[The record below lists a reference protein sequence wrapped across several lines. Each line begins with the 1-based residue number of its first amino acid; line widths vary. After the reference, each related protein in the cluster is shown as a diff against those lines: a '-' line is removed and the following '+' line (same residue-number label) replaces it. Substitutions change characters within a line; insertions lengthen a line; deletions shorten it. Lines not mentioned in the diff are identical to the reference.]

1 MRWDPVLNCI
11 WLPNKNLDTPY
22 NFKKF
27 NRQPQM
33 KLIKQLLTKYF
44 ENLAYFYKHLRYRV
58 FIMILLGVLVG
69 VLDGFGLAMFMPLLE
84 MVNDTQQAN
93 GSSLGNLS
101 FLIDAMERI
110 GLSLNLTTV
119 LIIMVFFFTFKG
131 IVKFISSIY
140 NAVLRRF
147 FIDKLRNQLL
157 SSFNQI
163 KFKYFVTSDVGRIQN
178 TMSVE
183 IERASAAFY
192 NYANTLQQAIMVVVY
207 VSFAF
212 FVDIR
217 FALLVTI
224 GGVLSNFLYKSIYK
238 KTKGASKDFSTDSH
252 IYQGQIIQYVSNF
265 KYLKATALLD
275 VYANRLRKSINAIE
289 RSRFRIGKL
298 SALLE
303 AAREPIL
310 IVVVAAV
317 ILIQTRL
324 LNASLGPILVSLL
337 FFYRALSSLMN
348 LQNSYNRFL
357 ELSGSLDNL
366 MDFQK
371 EINNEQEQNGKQV
384 LESLQAT
391 LELKEVSLAYDKVA
405 ILKNINLKIVKNET
419 VAFVGESGSGK
430 TTVVNILAGLI
441 PADNGK
447 VYIDGI
453 DRDRIDIKTYQKK
466 VGYIT
471 QDPVIFSD
479 TIFNNVT
486 LWAEPTSLN
495 TSRFLEALQKAAIAT
510 FVEEQPLG
518 AETVLGHDGVN
529 LSGGQKQ
536 RISIARE
543 LYKNIDILI
552 MDEAT
557 SALDSET
564 EKAIQQSVDALKG
577 QYTIFMIAHR
587 LSTIRNADRIVVM
600 NKGKIQDVGSFE
612 VLIETSGLF
621 KKMTALQEL

>member
-1 MRWDPVLNCI
+1 M
-11 WLPNKNLDTPY
+11 NLV
-22 NFKKF
+22 KK
-27 NRQPQM
+27 
-33 KLIKQLLTKYF
+33 LLAKYF
-44 ENLAYFYKHLRYRV
+44 ENLAYFYKHLSYRV
-58 FIMILLGVLVG
+58 FLMILFGVLVG

-84 MVNDTQQAN
+84 MVNDTQQAS

-101 FLIDAMERI
+101 FLVDGIESM

-119 LIIMVFFFTFKG
+119 LIIMVFFFIFKG
-131 IVKFISSIY
+131 VVKFFASIY
-140 NAVLRRF
+140 NAILRRF

-163 KFKYFVTSDVGRIQN
+163 RFKYFVTSDVGRIQN

-192 NYANTLQQAIMVVVY
+192 NYAGTLQQAIMVLVY

-217 FALLVTI
+217 FALLVTV
-224 GGVLSNFLYKSIYK
+224 GGGISNFLYKSIYK
-238 KTKGASKDFSTDSH
+238 KTKGASKNFSKESH
-252 IYQGQIIQYVSNF
+252 LYQGQIIQYVGNF

-275 VYANRLRKSINAIE
+275 LYSNRLRKSIDAIE

-298 SALLE
+298 SAVLE
-303 AAREPIL
+303 SAREPIL

-324 LNASLGPILVSLL
+324 LNASLGPILISLL

-371 EINNEQEQNGKQV
+371 EVNKEKEQNGKQV
-384 LESLQAT
+384 IEALNVSIELQQ
-391 LELKEVSLAYDKVA
+391 VFLAYGKVD
-405 ILKNINLKIVKNET
+405 ILKNISLKIEKNET

-441 PADNGK
+441 PADKGC
-447 VYIDGI
+447 VCIDGTNRK
-453 DRDRIDIKTYQKK
+453 DIDIKSYQKK
-466 VGYIT
+466 IGYIT

-486 LWAEPTSLN
+486 LWAEKNESNIML
-495 TSRFLEALQKAAIAT
+495 FEEALKKAAIND
-510 FVEEQPLG
+510 FVSEQPLG
-518 AETVLGHDGVN
+518 FETVLGNDGVN

-543 LYKNIDILI
+543 LFKDIDVLI

-564 EKAIQQSVDALKG
+564 ERAIQQSVDALKG
-577 QYTIFMIAHR
+577 QYTIFMVAHR

-600 NKGKIQDVGSFE
+600 SEGEIQQVGSYDD
-612 VLIETSGLF
+612 LIITSNLF
-621 KKMTALQEL
+621 KRMTSLQEL

>member
-1 MRWDPVLNCI
+1 M
-11 WLPNKNLDTPY
+11 
-22 NFKKF
+22 NF
-27 NRQPQM
+27 
-33 KLIKQLLTKYF
+33 IKQLLTKNF
-44 ENLAYFYKHLRYRV
+44 ENLAYFYRHLRYRLFV
-58 FIMILLGVLVG
+58 MILFGVLVG

-84 MVNDTQQAN
+84 MVNNTNQAD

-101 FLIDAMERI
+101 FLVDGMESI
-110 GLSLNLTTV
+110 GLSLNLFTV
-119 LIIMVFFFTFKG
+119 LLIMVFFFIFKG
-131 IVKFISSIY
+131 IITFFSSIY
-140 NAVLRRF
+140 NAILRRF
-147 FIDKLRNQLL
+147 IIDKIRNQLL
-157 SSFNQI
+157 YSFNQI

-192 NYANTLQQAIMVVVY
+192 NYASTLQQAIMVIVY

-217 FALLVTI
+217 FALLVTV
-224 GGVLSNFLYKSIYK
+224 GGSLSNFLYKAIYK
-238 KTKGASKDFSTDSH
+238 RTKGASKNFSKDSH
-252 IYQGQIIQYVSNF
+252 LYQGQIIQYVGNF

-275 VYANRLRKSINAIE
+275 LYSNRLRKSINAIE
-289 RSRFRIGKL
+289 QSRFRIGKL
-298 SALLE
+298 SAIL
-303 AAREPIL
+303 ASAREPIL

-317 ILIQTRL
+317 ILIQTQL
-324 LNASLGPILVSLL
+324 LKASLGPILISLL

-371 EINNEQEQNGKQV
+371 EVNNEKEQNGTK
-384 LESLQAT
+384 LKDKLDASI
-391 LELKEVSLAYDKVA
+391 ELKNVSLSYDKVA
-405 ILKNINLKIVKNET
+405 ILKNINLKINKHET

-430 TTVVNILAGLI
+430 TTLVNILAGLI
-441 PADNGK
+441 PVDQGSISIDN
-447 VYIDGI
+447 IN
-453 DRDRIDIKTYQKK
+453 RNEIDIKSYQKRI
-466 VGYIT
+466 GYIT

-486 LWAEPTSLN
+486 LWSDKSESNIKL
-495 TSRFLEALQKAAIAT
+495 FDEAIKKAAIAD
-510 FVEEQPLG
+510 FVSEQPLG
-518 AETVLGHDGVN
+518 METTLSNDGVN

-543 LYKNIDILI
+543 LFKDIDVLI

-564 EKAIQQSVDALKG
+564 EKAIQQSVDDLKG
-577 QYTIFMIAHR
+577 QYTIFMVAHR

-600 NKGKIQDVGSFE
+600 SKGEIQQVGCYNDLIITSPLFNKMI
-612 VLIETSGLF
+612 T
-621 KKMTALQEL
+621 LQEL

>member
-1 MRWDPVLNCI
+1 MN
-11 WLPNKNLDTPY
+11 
-22 NFKKF
+22 
-27 NRQPQM
+27 
-33 KLIKQLLTKYF
+33 LIKQLLTKYF
-44 ENLAYFYKHLRYRV
+44 ENLIYFYIQLRYRLFV
-58 FIMILLGVLVG
+58 MLFLGVLVG

-84 MVNDTQQAN
+84 MVNDTKKAN

-101 FLIDAMERI
+101 FLIEGMESI
-110 GLSLNLTTV
+110 GLSLNLTSV
-119 LIIMVFFFTFKG
+119 LIIMVFFFIFKG

-140 NAVLRRF
+140 NAFLRRF
-147 FIDKLRNQLL
+147 FIDKLRNELL
-157 SSFNQI
+157 FSFNQI

-192 NYANTLQQAIMVVVY
+192 NYANTLQEVIMVMVY

-224 GGVLSNFLYKSIYK
+224 GGILSNFLYKSIYK
-238 KTKGASKDFSTDSH
+238 KTKGASKDFSADSH

-275 VYANRLRKSINAIE
+275 VYSSRLRKSINAIE

-303 AAREPIL
+303 SAREPIL
-310 IVVVAAV
+310 IVVVASV
-317 ILIQTRL
+317 ILIQTKL

-348 LQNSYNRFL
+348 LQNSFNRFL

-371 EINNEQEQNGKQV
+371 EINNEKEQNGEQV
-384 LESLQAT
+384 IDSLHSI
-391 LELKEVSLAYDKVA
+391 LELKDVFLAYDNVD
-405 ILKNINLKIVKNET
+405 ILKNINLKIIKNET
-419 VAFVGESGSGK
+419 IAFVGESGSGK
-430 TTVVNILAGLI
+430 TTIVNILAGLI
-441 PADNGK
+441 PADKGS
-447 VYIDGI
+447 VYIDGN
-453 DRDRIDIKTYQKK
+453 DRNTINIKTFQKK
-466 VGYIT
+466 IGYIT

-486 LWAEPTSLN
+486 LWAEPNALN

-510 FVEEQPLG
+510 FVEEQPLK
-518 AETVLGHDGVN
+518 AETILGNDGVN

-543 LYKNIDILI
+543 LYKKIDILI

-577 QYTIFMIAHR
+577 QYTIFMVAHR

-600 NKGKIQDVGSFE
+600 SKGVIQDVGSFDE
-612 VLIETSGLF
+612 LIENSILF
-621 KKMTALQEL
+621 KKMIALQEL

>member
-1 MRWDPVLNCI
+1 MN
-11 WLPNKNLDTPY
+11 
-22 NFKKF
+22 
-27 NRQPQM
+27 
-33 KLIKQLLTKYF
+33 LIKQLLTKYF
-44 ENLAYFYKHLRYRV
+44 ENLAYFYKHLRYRL
-58 FIMILLGVLVG
+58 FLMIVLGVLVG

-84 MVNDTQQAN
+84 MVNDTKQAN

-101 FLIDAMERI
+101 FLIDAMESI
-110 GLSLNLTTV
+110 GLSLNLTSV
-119 LIIMVFFFTFKG
+119 LIIMIFFFIIKG
-131 IVKFISSIY
+131 VIKFMLSIY
-140 NAVLRRF
+140 NAILRKF

-157 SSFNQI
+157 TSINQI

-192 NYANTLQQAIMVVVY
+192 NYANTLQQAIMVLVY

-212 FVDIR
+212 FVDMR

-238 KTKGASKDFSTDSH
+238 KTKGASKDFSKDSH

-275 VYANRLRKSINAIE
+275 VYANRLRKSIDAIE

-303 AAREPIL
+303 SAREPIL
-310 IVVVAAV
+310 IVVVAGV

-371 EINNEQEQNGKQV
+371 EINNQQEHNGKQV
-384 LESLQAT
+384 IERLNSM
-391 LELKEVSLAYDKVA
+391 LELKEVFLAYDNID

-430 TTVVNILAGLI
+430 TTLVNILAGLI
-441 PADNGK
+441 PADKGI

-453 DRDRIDIKTYQKK
+453 DRNAIDIKTYQKK
-466 VGYIT
+466 IGYIT

-486 LWAEPTSLN
+486 LWAEPTLLN
-495 TSRFLEALQKAAIAT
+495 TSRFLEVLQKAAIAT

-518 AETVLGHDGVN
+518 AETILGHDGVN

-543 LYKNIDILI
+543 LFKNIDILI

-577 QYTIFMIAHR
+577 QYTIFMVAHR

-600 NKGKIQDVGSFE
+600 SKGIICDVGSFDA
-612 VLIETSGLF
+612 LIETSTLF
-621 KKMTALQEL
+621 KKMIALQEL

>member
-1 MRWDPVLNCI
+1 ML
-11 WLPNKNLDTPY
+11 
-22 NFKKF
+22 F
-27 NRQPQM
+27 
-33 KLIKQLLTKYF
+33 
-44 ENLAYFYKHLRYRV
+44 
-58 FIMILLGVLVG
+58 LGVLVG

-84 MVNDTQQAN
+84 MVNDTKKAN

-101 FLIDAMERI
+101 FLIEGMESI
-110 GLSLNLTTV
+110 GLSLNLTSV
-119 LIIMVFFFTFKG
+119 LIIMVFFFIFKG

-140 NAVLRRF
+140 NAFLRRF
-147 FIDKLRNQLL
+147 FIDKLRNELL
-157 SSFNQI
+157 FSFNQI

-192 NYANTLQQAIMVVVY
+192 NYANTLQEVIMVMVY

-224 GGVLSNFLYKSIYK
+224 GGILSNFLYKSIYK
-238 KTKGASKDFSTDSH
+238 KTKGASKDFSADSH

-275 VYANRLRKSINAIE
+275 VYSSRLRKSINAIE

-303 AAREPIL
+303 SAREPIL
-310 IVVVAAV
+310 IVVVASV
-317 ILIQTRL
+317 ILIQTKL

-348 LQNSYNRFL
+348 LQNSFNRFL

-371 EINNEQEQNGKQV
+371 EINNEKEQNGEQV
-384 LESLQAT
+384 IDSLHSI
-391 LELKEVSLAYDKVA
+391 LELKDVFLAYDNVD
-405 ILKNINLKIVKNET
+405 ILKNINLKIIKNET
-419 VAFVGESGSGK
+419 IAFVGESGSGK
-430 TTVVNILAGLI
+430 TTIVNILAGLI
-441 PADNGK
+441 PADKGS
-447 VYIDGI
+447 VYIDGN
-453 DRDRIDIKTYQKK
+453 DRNTINIKTFQKK
-466 VGYIT
+466 IGYIT

-486 LWAEPTSLN
+486 LWAEPNALN

-510 FVEEQPLG
+510 FVEEQPLK
-518 AETVLGHDGVN
+518 AETILGNDGVN

-543 LYKNIDILI
+543 LYKKIDILI

-577 QYTIFMIAHR
+577 QYTIFMVAHR

-600 NKGKIQDVGSFE
+600 SKGVIQDVGSFDE
-612 VLIETSGLF
+612 LIENSILF
-621 KKMTALQEL
+621 KKMIALQEL

>member
-1 MRWDPVLNCI
+1 
-11 WLPNKNLDTPY
+11 
-22 NFKKF
+22 
-27 NRQPQM
+27 
-33 KLIKQLLTKYF
+33 
-44 ENLAYFYKHLRYRV
+44 
-58 FIMILLGVLVG
+58 MIILGVFVG

-84 MVNDTQQAN
+84 MVNETKQAN

-101 FLIDAMERI
+101 FLIDGMESI

-140 NAVLRRF
+140 NAILRKF

-192 NYANTLQQAIMVVVY
+192 NYANTLQQAIMVLVY

-217 FALLVTI
+217 FTLLVTI

-238 KTKGASKDFSTDSH
+238 KTKGASKDFSKDSH

-275 VYANRLRKSINAIE
+275 VYANQLRKSINAIE

-303 AAREPIL
+303 SAREPIL
-310 IVVVAAV
+310 IVVVASV

-384 LESLQAT
+384 VERLHSI
-391 LELKEVSLAYDKVA
+391 LELKEVFLAYDKVT

-430 TTVVNILAGLI
+430 TTLVNILAGLI
-441 PADNGK
+441 PADKGN

-453 DRDRIDIKTYQKK
+453 DRNVIDIKTYQTKI
-466 VGYIT
+466 GYIT

-486 LWAEPTSLN
+486 LWAEQTTLN
-495 TSRFLEALQKAAIAT
+495 TSRFREALQKAAIVS
-510 FVEEQPLG
+510 FVDELPLG
-518 AETVLGHDGVN
+518 SETILGNDGVN

-543 LYKNIDILI
+543 LYKSIDILI

-564 EKAIQQSVDALKG
+564 ERAIQQSVDALKG
-577 QYTIFMIAHR
+577 QYTIFMVAHR
-587 LSTIRNADRIVVM
+587 LSTIRNADRIVIM
-600 NKGKIQDVGSFE
+600 NKGEIQQVGTFE
-612 VLIETSGLF
+612 DLIATSSLF
-621 KKMTALQEL
+621 KKMIALQEL

>member
-1 MRWDPVLNCI
+1 MN
-11 WLPNKNLDTPY
+11 
-22 NFKKF
+22 
-27 NRQPQM
+27 
-33 KLIKQLLTKYF
+33 LIKQLLKKYF
-44 ENLAYFYKHLRYRV
+44 ENLAYFYKHLRYRLFV
-58 FIMILLGVLVG
+58 MIILGVFVG

-84 MVNDTQQAN
+84 MVNETKQAN

-101 FLIDAMERI
+101 FLIDAMESI

-140 NAVLRRF
+140 NAILRKF

-192 NYANTLQQAIMVVVY
+192 NYANTMQQALMVLVY

-212 FVDIR
+212 FVDMR

-238 KTKGASKDFSTDSH
+238 KTKGASKDFSKDSH

-303 AAREPIL
+303 SAREPIL
-310 IVVVAAV
+310 IVVVASV

-366 MDFQK
+366 MDFQN

-384 LESLQAT
+384 IERLHSM
-391 LELKEVSLAYDKVA
+391 LELKDVSLAYDKVA

-430 TTVVNILAGLI
+430 TTLVNILAGLI
-441 PADNGK
+441 PADKGN

-453 DRDRIDIKTYQKK
+453 DCNVIDIKTYQTKI
-466 VGYIT
+466 GYIT

-486 LWAEPTSLN
+486 LWAEKTTLN
-495 TSRFLEALQKAAIAT
+495 TSRFREALQKAAIVS
-510 FVEEQPLG
+510 FVDELSLG
-518 AETVLGHDGVN
+518 AETILGNDGIN

-543 LYKNIDILI
+543 LYKNIDVLI

-564 EKAIQQSVDALKG
+564 EKAIQQSVDDLKG
-577 QYTIFMIAHR
+577 QYTIFMVAHR
-587 LSTIRNADRIVVM
+587 LSTIRNADRIVIM
-600 NKGKIQDVGSFE
+600 NKGEIQQVGTFE
-612 VLIETSGLF
+612 DLIATSSLF
-621 KKMTALQEL
+621 NKMIALQEL

>member
-1 MRWDPVLNCI
+1 
-11 WLPNKNLDTPY
+11 
-22 NFKKF
+22 
-27 NRQPQM
+27 
-33 KLIKQLLTKYF
+33 
-44 ENLAYFYKHLRYRV
+44 
-58 FIMILLGVLVG
+58 MIILGVFVG

-84 MVNDTQQAN
+84 MVNEVKQAN

-101 FLIDAMERI
+101 FLLDGLEFI
-110 GLSLNLTTV
+110 GLSLNLTAV
-119 LIIMVFFFTFKG
+119 LLLMIFFFAYKG
-131 IVKFISSIY
+131 IIKFFSGIY
-140 NAVLRRF
+140 NAILRKF
-147 FIDKLRNQLL
+147 FINKLRNQLL

-163 KFKYFVTSDVGRIQN
+163 KFKYFVISDVGRIQN

-192 NYANTLQQAIMVVVY
+192 NYANTLQQAIMVLVY
-207 VSFAF
+207 VGFAF

-238 KTKGASKDFSTDSH
+238 KTKGASKEFTKDSH
-252 IYQGQIIQYVSNF
+252 LYQGQIIQYVSNF

-275 VYANRLRKSINAIE
+275 VYSNQLRKSINAIE

-303 AAREPIL
+303 SAREPIL
-310 IVVVAAV
+310 IVVVASV

-371 EINNEQEQNGKQV
+371 EINNEKEQNGKQV
-384 LESLQAT
+384 VERLNT
-391 LELKEVSLAYDKVA
+391 MLELKEVFLTYDKVA
-405 ILKNINLKIVKNET
+405 ILKNINLKIVKKET

-430 TTVVNILAGLI
+430 TTLVNILAGLN
-441 PADNGK
+441 PADEGN
-447 VYIDGI
+447 VYIDGN
-453 DRDRIDIKTYQKK
+453 DRNTIDIKSYQKK
-466 VGYIT
+466 IGYIT

-486 LWAEPTSLN
+486 LWAAPNILN
-495 TSRFLEALQKAAIAT
+495 TSRFREALQKAAINS
-510 FVEEQPLG
+510 FVDELPLG
-518 AETVLGHDGVN
+518 VETILGNDGVN

-564 EKAIQQSVDALKG
+564 EKAIQKSIDALKG
-577 QYTIFMIAHR
+577 QYTIFMVAHR
-587 LSTIRNADRIVVM
+587 LSTIRNADKIVVM
-600 NKGKIQDVGSFE
+600 SKGEIQQIGSYAE
-612 VLIETSGLF
+612 LIESFHLF
-621 KKMTALQEL
+621 KKMIALQEL

>member
-1 MRWDPVLNCI
+1 MN
-11 WLPNKNLDTPY
+11 
-22 NFKKF
+22 
-27 NRQPQM
+27 
-33 KLIKQLLTKYF
+33 LIKKLLTKYF
-44 ENLAYFYKHLRYRV
+44 ENLAYFYKHLRYRLFV
-58 FIMILLGVLVG
+58 MIVLGVLVG

-84 MVNDTQQAN
+84 MVNDAKEAS
-93 GSSLGNLS
+93 GSSLGKLS
-101 FLIDAMERI
+101 FLIDGLEFI
-110 GLSLNLTTV
+110 GLSLNLTAV
-119 LIIMVFFFTFKG
+119 LLSMIFFFVFKG
-131 IVKFISSIY
+131 IIKFFSGMY
-140 NAVLRRF
+140 NAVLRKF
-147 FIDKLRNQLL
+147 FINRLRNQLL

-163 KFKYFVTSDVGRIQN
+163 KFKYFVISDVGRIQN

-192 NYANTLQQAIMVVVY
+192 NYANTLQQAIMVLVY
-207 VSFAF
+207 VGFAF

-238 KTKGASKDFSTDSH
+238 RTKGASKEFTKDSNV
-252 IYQGQIIQYVSNF
+252 YQGQIIQYVSNF

-275 VYANRLRKSINAIE
+275 VYSNRLRKSINAIE

-298 SALLE
+298 SAFL
-303 AAREPIL
+303 ASAREPIL
-310 IVVVAAV
+310 IVIVACV

-366 MDFQK
+366 MDFQQ
-371 EINNEQEQNGKQV
+371 EINNEKEHNGKQV
-384 LESLQAT
+384 IERLNSM

-430 TTVVNILAGLI
+430 TTLVNVLAGLI
-441 PADNGK
+441 PADEGN
-447 VYIDGI
+447 VYIDGT
-453 DRDRIDIKTYQKK
+453 DRNTIDIKTYQTKI
-466 VGYIT
+466 GYIT

-486 LWAEPTSLN
+486 LWAEPSILN
-495 TSRFLEALQKAAIAT
+495 TSRFREALQKAAIDS
-510 FVEEQPLG
+510 FVDELPLG
-518 AETVLGHDGVN
+518 EATVLGNDGVN

-564 EKAIQQSVDALKG
+564 EKAIQKSIDALNG
-577 QYTIFMIAHR
+577 QYTIFMVAHR
-587 LSTIRNADRIVVM
+587 LSTIRNADKIVVM
-600 NKGKIQDVGSFE
+600 SKGEIQQIGSYAE
-612 VLIETSGLF
+612 LIESSHLF
-621 KKMTALQEL
+621 KQMIALQEL